1 MRICCL
7 HQTQVRFLAR
17 RDFNYKEQIYILIHY
32 SGKEINMAIPRRM
45 CIFLSILLIV
55 TIFILIFTQRLNHDY
70 SNRFI
75 HLLRNFYSND
85 KATRVG
91 LGTFRNQV
99 NSDNH
104 IVCFIF

>member
-1 MRICCL
+1 MRIFCL
-7 HQTQVRFLAR
+7 HQSQVRFLAR
-17 RDFNYKEQIYILIHY
+17 RDFNYKEQIYTLIHY

-55 TIFILIFTQRLNHDY
+55 AVLTLIFTNRLNRDY
-70 SNRFI
+70 SNRLI
-75 HLLRNFYSND
+75 HQLRNFYSND
-85 KATRVG
+85 KATRVW

-99 NSDNH
+99 NLDNH